1 MFHSDAIFKSLSKF
15 AKNHA
20 NLIFPI

>member
-1 MFHSDAIFKSLSKF
+1 MFHSDAIFKSQSKF